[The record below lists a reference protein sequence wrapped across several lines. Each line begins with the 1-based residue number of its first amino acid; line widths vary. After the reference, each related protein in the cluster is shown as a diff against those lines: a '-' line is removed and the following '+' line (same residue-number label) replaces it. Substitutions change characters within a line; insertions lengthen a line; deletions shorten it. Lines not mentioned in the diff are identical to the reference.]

1 VAVAEVLFMS
11 LVAVVL
17 VEQFFQRLQREV
29 LRQSWLE
36 MVVLVRLMDSV
47 KTGRTGRTLLFLD

>member
-36 MVVLVRLMDSV
+36 MVVLVRLMEAV

>member
-1 VAVAEVLFMS
+1 MAEAVFMS

-36 MVVLVRLMDSV
+36 MVVLVRVRVVADHTEQTV
-47 KTGRTGRTLLFLD
+47 KTLLFLV